1 MAIINIRVDD
11 LDKKL
16 LERFA
21 KSKNKT
27 LSDVVRESIKD
38 IIENEIHLELYQE
51 GIEAFKKDN
60 TTYTH
65 GEVLKGLGIKKEQV

>member
-1 MAIINIRVDD
+1 MATINIRVDE

-16 LERFA
+16 LESYA
-21 KSKNKT
+21 KSNNKT
-27 LSDVVRESIKD
+27 LSDVVRESIED

-51 GIEAFKKDN
+51 GLKAFRKDN

-65 GEVLKGLGIKKEQV
+65 GEVLKELGIKKEQV